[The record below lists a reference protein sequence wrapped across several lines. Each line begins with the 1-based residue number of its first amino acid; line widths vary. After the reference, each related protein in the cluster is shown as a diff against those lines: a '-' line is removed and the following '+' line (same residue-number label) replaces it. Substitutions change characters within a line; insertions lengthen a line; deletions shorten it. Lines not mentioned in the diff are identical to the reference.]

1 LVVVINR
8 TVGVAEDTGR
18 IAARGNATEVVETSK
33 IRGKT
38 IIIDKL
44 PVVGQIFLLL

>member
-8 TVGVAEDTGR
+8 TVGVAEDIGR
-18 IAARGNATEVVETSK
+18 IAARGNAEVTETSK

-38 IIIDKL
+38 VIIDKL